1 MKGVWNPLHMQLR
14 RFWFEGRHLPGIP
27 VDEIPD
33 LNSCLIYKELQVI
46 NCCLSRKRWCTIAN
60 ESFDSEMRKDSS
72 NVEES
77 DVCTGR
83 MAASSTLYAR
93 VYIGELVLRL

>member
-1 MKGVWNPLHMQLR
+1 MQLR

-33 LNSCLIYKELQVI
+33 LNSCLFYQELQVI
-46 NCCLSRKRWCTIAN
+46 NCCLSRKRRCTTAN
-60 ESFDSEMRKDSS
+60 ESFDFEMRGASS

-77 DVCTGR
+77 DVSIGKV
-83 MAASSTLYAR
+83 AASTALYA
-93 VYIGELVLRL
+93 